1 MKEKEA
7 KKAAKV
13 GKQKKPFWKR
23 LLKWVGIFLLVVI
36 LLAGGLLAYLSITEF
51 KPADVE
57 KVEIKNPSDT
67 VFSGKEV
74 TILTMNTGYAG
85 LGEKSDFFMD
95 GGEEVRP
102 KSESYVKGNMAG
114 ILDILKSVD
123 ADFYLLQEVDSCSHR
138 SYKTDQVSYYRD
150 ALGISSAYA
159 KNFSCNF
166 VPYPL
171 PPIGKVE
178 SGLVTL
184 TDAKTTL
191 AERYQLPCP
200 FSWPVSMANLKRA
213 LLVSHIPV
221 EGSDK
226 ELVIINLHL
235 EAYDDGEGKI
245 KQTKMLVDIMEAE
258 YAKGNYV
265 IIGGDFNQNF
275 PGSLD
280 LYPVKN
286 PDLWTAGTLTEDIL
300 PDGWQF
306 AYDSSTPTCRL
317 LNQPLDLE
325 SKATQFYVIDGFI
338 LSPNVQLDGVETLDE
353 SFRYSDHNPVL
364 LNITLID
371 E

>member
-1 MKEKEA
+1 MKEKETKKSA
-7 KKAAKV
+7 KE

-23 LLKWVGIFLLVVI
+23 LLKGIGIFLLAVI
-36 LLAGGLLAYLSITEF
+36 VLAGGLLAYLSITEF

-57 KVEIKNPSDT
+57 KVAVIEPSDT
-67 VFSGKEV
+67 EFSGKQV

-85 LGEKSDFFMD
+85 LGEQSDFFMD
-95 GGEEVRP
+95 GGKEVRP
-102 KSESYVKGNMAG
+102 KSESYVRGNMAG
-114 ILDILKSVD
+114 ILDILKRVD

-138 SYKTDQVSYYRD
+138 SYKTDQVSYYQEE
-150 ALGISSAYA
+150 LGISAAYA

-184 TDAKTTL
+184 TGANTSF

-221 EGSDK
+221 EGSSK

-245 KQTKMLVDIMEAE
+245 RQTKMLVDIMEAE
-258 YAKGNYV
+258 FAKGNYV
-265 IIGGDFNQNF
+265 IVGGDFNQNF
-275 PGSLD
+275 PGGLD
-280 LYPVKN
+280 RYPVKD
-286 PDLWTAGTLTEDIL
+286 PDLWTAGTLTPDIL

-306 AYDSSTPTCRL
+306 AYDTSTPTCRL
-317 LNQPLDLE
+317 LNQPLDLDDE
-325 SKATQFYVIDGFI
+325 ATQFYVIDGFI
-338 LSPNVQLDGVETLDE
+338 LSPNVQLDSVETLDE

-364 LNITLID
+364 LNVTLID